1 MKETECEIDG
11 EGYKGMRKTVTERW
25 RELHI
30 GLRNEH
36 FDQKE
41 RWKFDDYREIN
52 REGAVRDKND
62 TDENSTKSFNLK
74 NNDMSHHI
82 FL

>member
-1 MKETECEIDG
+1 MERIDDC
-11 EGYKGMRKTVTERW
+11 
-25 RELHI
+25 H
-30 GLRNEH
+30 
-36 FDQKE
+36 
-41 RWKFDDYREIN
+41 EIN

-74 NNDMSHHI
+74 NNDMSHNI

>member
-1 MKETECEIDG
+1 M
-11 EGYKGMRKTVTERW
+11 ER
-25 RELHI
+25 I
-30 GLRNEH
+30 
-36 FDQKE
+36 
-41 RWKFDDYREIN
+41 DDYHEIN

-74 NNDMSHHI
+74 NNDMSHNI